1 MDGNIFSQERN
12 LVYWGSKQRHFFDRI
27 LKGITH
33 HTMGYAFFIC
43 SCDQFLSN
51 LEWLHILIFFSS
63 LFVGVGIGFAL
74 LAHPFRGSFARNHQ
88 PPSVFAFFFQLG
100 RDWHRFARPSLLGY
114 PLQEIINHLS
124 AVIFILFYMSTGKQ
138 VSRILISCG

>member
-1 MDGNIFSQERN
+1 
-12 LVYWGSKQRHFFDRI
+12 
-27 LKGITH
+27 
-33 HTMGYAFFIC
+33 MGYAFFIC

-63 LFVGVGIGFAL
+63 LFVGVGIGIAL
-74 LAHPFRGSFARNHQ
+74 LAHPFRGSFARNQQ
-88 PPSVFAFFFQLG
+88 PP
-100 RDWHRFARPSLLGY
+100 
-114 PLQEIINHLS
+114 S